1 MKIEINLKI
10 ILALIFYFIFDNIK
24 IYLIFMEFIL
34 IHEFAHLISGIAL
47 GGVPKKMTISI
58 FGVSLEFYSY
68 GKNKTIHRILFFV
81 IGPIINLIIG
91 FLCSRLMKNREF
103 KDIIVQTNYAI
114 GIFNLIP
121 ILPLDGGKILKE
133 ILRLCVGVDKSNILV
148 MIISKTVLVIFTLI
162 YSVLILKVK
171 SIMILFL
178 LMYLWYLYIIEEK
191 KFYLYE
197 KTRRA
202 IKNII

>member
-91 FLCSRLMKNREF
+91 FLCSRLMKNSEF

-133 ILRLCVGVDKSNILV
+133 ILRLCVGVDKSNVLV

>member
-1 MKIEINLKI
+1 M
-10 ILALIFYFIFDNIK
+10 
-24 IYLIFMEFIL
+24 
-34 IHEFAHLISGIAL
+34 
-47 GGVPKKMTISI
+47 
-58 FGVSLEFYSY
+58 
-68 GKNKTIHRILFFV
+68 
-81 IGPIINLIIG
+81 
-91 FLCSRLMKNREF
+91 
-103 KDIIVQTNYAI
+103 
-114 GIFNLIP
+114 
-121 ILPLDGGKILKE
+121 
-133 ILRLCVGVDKSNILV
+133 RLCVGVDKSNILV

-202 IKNII
+202 IKNIIINIIAYMVKTILFLFILNTTLLNLYIDYY

>member
-1 MKIEINLKI
+1 
-10 ILALIFYFIFDNIK
+10 
-24 IYLIFMEFIL
+24 
-34 IHEFAHLISGIAL
+34 
-47 GGVPKKMTISI
+47 
-58 FGVSLEFYSY
+58 
-68 GKNKTIHRILFFV
+68 
-81 IGPIINLIIG
+81 
-91 FLCSRLMKNREF
+91 MKNSEF